1 MMYMVGGGHE
11 RVQRGNK
18 PYPGATRWMTLP
30 KVKEPFNWR
39 LAVDV
44 VFALLSFAIGMG
56 SLVMMML
63 LV

>member
-1 MMYMVGGGHE
+1 MYMVGGGHE

-18 PYPGATRWMTLP
+18 PYPGATRWMTPP
-30 KVKEPFNWR
+30 KEKRPFDWR

-44 VFALLSFAIGMG
+44 VFALVSFA
-56 SLVMMML
+56 LMMFCMTMLML